1 MHLCA
6 QLRQAAWRTRI
17 AGTLGL
23 PHQPCAQDL
32 DKGVFVQTFLI
43 STKKNYSEVLKPAA
57 YDDKELLCALGNY
70 KNSHVEAQI
79 RQQVMEM
86 SRREQDEFER
96 AIALSLAD
104 TGRGGVGQTYLQEQ
118 REVSNFLPVGPISV
132 RACDAE
138 GA

>member
-1 MHLCA
+1 MWRREQDKFERTIALSLA
-6 QLRQAAWRTRI
+6 DTGRGGVGAGAGVAAN
-17 AGTLGL
+17 
-23 PHQPCAQDL
+23 D
-32 DKGVFVQTFLI
+32 
-43 STKKNYSEVLKPAA
+43 
-57 YDDKELLCALGNY
+57 
-70 KNSHVEAQI
+70 VEAQI
-79 RQQVMEM
+79 IQQVMEM

>member
-1 MHLCA
+1 
-6 QLRQAAWRTRI
+6 
-17 AGTLGL
+17 
-23 PHQPCAQDL
+23 
-32 DKGVFVQTFLI
+32 
-43 STKKNYSEVLKPAA
+43 
-57 YDDKELLCALGNY
+57 
-70 KNSHVEAQI
+70 
-79 RQQVMEM
+79 MEM